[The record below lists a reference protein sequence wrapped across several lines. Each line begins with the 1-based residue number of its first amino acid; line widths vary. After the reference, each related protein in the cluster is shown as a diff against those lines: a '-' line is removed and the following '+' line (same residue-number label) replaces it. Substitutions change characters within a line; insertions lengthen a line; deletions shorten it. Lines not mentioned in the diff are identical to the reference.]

1 MEIRDGRHNV
11 LLLTIFLI
19 VLISTAISP
28 SDCLGP
34 CPATCGVKEALI
46 RDPFRLQNQH
56 RSCGRPQF
64 ELFCKQNKTILRLP
78 NSIELHVTEIDYQ
91 TRRLLVS
98 DLDGCLH
105 RQLLQLNL
113 SSSPFYMPKETLR
126 KSTYLNCSE
135 DLADPNGY
143 AYVPCLSG
151 HGSRIYVV
159 NSSRSMASLPPN
171 CESLGSVSI
180 STDSYRYFPIFKV
193 YVYSNSSGEDRLY
206 LTWGS
211 APPGMFV
218 LFQA

>member
-1 MEIRDGRHNV
+1 MEISDSRHNV
-11 LLLTIFLI
+11 LLLTIFLNI
-19 VLISTAISP
+19 LISTAISP
-28 SDCLGP
+28 SDCRGP
-34 CPATCGVKEALI
+34 CPATCGVNETLI

-56 RSCGRPQF
+56 HSGGQF
-64 ELFCKQNKTILRLP
+64 ELFCKQNKTILGLP

-98 DLDGCLH
+98 ALDGCLD

-113 SSSPFYMPKETLR
+113 SSSPFYMPEETLR

-159 NSSRSMASLPPN
+159 NSSRSMASLPPY
-171 CESLGSVSI
+171 CESLGTVST
-180 STDSYRYFPIFKV
+180 STDSYRYFPILQVKV
-193 YVYSNSSGEDRLY
+193 YNNSEEEDRLY
-206 LTWGS
+206 LTWSS
-211 APPGMFV
+211 ALPGMFV